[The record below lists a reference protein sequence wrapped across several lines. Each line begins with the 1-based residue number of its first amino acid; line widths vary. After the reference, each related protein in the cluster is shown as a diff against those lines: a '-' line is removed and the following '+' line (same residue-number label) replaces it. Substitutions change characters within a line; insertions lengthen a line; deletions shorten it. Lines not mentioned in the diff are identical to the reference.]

1 VWKIQLRQPVSRV
14 TESNQ
19 VKMSDMNQFVDP
31 NANFDENN
39 PLRDDAVHFSGVTK
53 RGKACELVDNT
64 GCKLD
69 IGECHEILASLIEN
83 DVFGF
88 RSLSANGGDSISL
101 DRRESTHVQV
111 GDDLYRLIV
120 FRYQA
125 RIENF

>member
-1 VWKIQLRQPVSRV
+1 
-14 TESNQ
+14 
-19 VKMSDMNQFVDP
+19 MSDTSQFVDP
-31 NANFDENN
+31 NADFDENN
-39 PLRDDAVHFSGVTK
+39 PLRDDAVYYPGNTK

-64 GCKLD
+64 GCALAPD
-69 IGECHEILASLIEN
+69 ECKDILAELIEN
-83 DVFGF
+83 DLFGF
-88 RSLSANGGDSISL
+88 HPFSANGGETISL

>member
-1 VWKIQLRQPVSRV
+1 MDNIN
-14 TESNQ
+14 E
-19 VKMSDMNQFVDP
+19 FVDP

-39 PLRDDAVHFSGVTK
+39 PLRADAVIYSGETR
-53 RGKACELVDNT
+53 RGKSCELVDNT
-64 GCKLD
+64 GLQLD
-69 IGECHEILASLIEN
+69 ASECRDILHGLIEN

-88 RSLSANGGDSISL
+88 RTLSASGGETISL
-101 DRRESTHVQV
+101 ERRESTHVQV

>member
-1 VWKIQLRQPVSRV
+1 
-14 TESNQ
+14 
-19 VKMSDMNQFVDP
+19 MDNQFVDP

-39 PLRDDAVHFSGVTK
+39 PLRADALIYSSMNQ
-53 RGKACELVDNT
+53 RGKKCELVDNT
-64 GCKLD
+64 GMRLD
-69 IGECHEILASLIEN
+69 AAECRDILNGLIEN

-88 RSLSANGGDSISL
+88 RTLSANGGEAIRM

>member
-1 VWKIQLRQPVSRV
+1 
-14 TESNQ
+14 
-19 VKMSDMNQFVDP
+19 MSDINQFVDP
-31 NANFDENN
+31 NADFDENN
-39 PLRDDAVHFSGVTK
+39 PLRADAVHYPGATK

-64 GCKLD
+64 GQQLD
-69 IGECHEILASLIEN
+69 AAQCRDILNGLIEH

-88 RSLSANGGDSISL
+88 RTLSASGGETISL
-101 DRRESTHVQV
+101 ERRESTHVQV

>member
-1 VWKIQLRQPVSRV
+1 
-14 TESNQ
+14 
-19 VKMSDMNQFVDP
+19 MSDISQFIDP
-31 NANFDENN
+31 NADFDENN
-39 PLRDDAVHFSGVTK
+39 PLRDDAVIYSGVTK

-64 GCKLD
+64 GCDLD
-69 IGECHEILASLIEN
+69 AAECQDILDSLIEN
-83 DVFGF
+83 EVFGF
-88 RSLSANGGDSISL
+88 RTFSANGGETISL